1 MTRYKVFLND
11 ELVVQDDVE
20 CAPVD
25 ILPDAPV
32 LILPGAPA
40 HILTSS
46 PVHIVPNV
54 FTEFEYQQV
63 RSVFRDGQI
72 VAERAFAVPFG
83 LVSMFYNFILRS
95 RD

>member
-20 CAPVD
+20 CAPVH
-25 ILPDAPV
+25 ILPDAQV
-32 LILPGAPA
+32 LIQQGAPA
-40 HILTSS
+40 NIL
-46 PVHIVPNV
+46 PHV

-72 VAERAFAVPFG
+72 VAERTFTVPFG
-83 LVSMFYNFILRS
+83 LVSMLNNFFLRS